1 ASNRA
6 QTELEYKFRAAG
18 QQTRLSFVII
28 QQRSKIWVGGRLSF
42 ERNWTEYENGFG
54 DAEEFWVGLRAIHHV
69 TGSSPRQLRVEA
81 VSHSN
86 ILYVAEYSHFSVA
99 GSDTNYVMT
108 YKAYLSGHSNTTG
121 DSLSTHKGMQFS
133 TMDRDNDK
141 KSGSCSKSPRL
152 GATQA

>member
-1 ASNRA
+1 PD
-6 QTELEYKFRAAG
+6 AG
-18 QQTRLSFVII
+18 IKPSWSTSFVQLGSRRFVII
-28 QQRSKIWVGGRLSF
+28 QQRSNGRLSF

-54 DAEEFWVGLRAIHHV
+54 DAEEFW
-69 TGSSPRQLRVEA
+69 
-81 VSHSN
+81 
-86 ILYVAEYSHFSVA
+86 VAEYSHFSVA

-141 KSGSCSKSPRL
+141 KSGSCSKTRGNAGWWL
-152 GATQA
+152 N